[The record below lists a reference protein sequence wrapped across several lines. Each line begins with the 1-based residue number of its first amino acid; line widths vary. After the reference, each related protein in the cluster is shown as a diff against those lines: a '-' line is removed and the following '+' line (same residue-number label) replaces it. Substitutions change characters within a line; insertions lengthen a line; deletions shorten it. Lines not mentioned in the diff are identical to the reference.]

1 MTAPLRTLSELV
13 SDIATAMADWPDI
26 DNGQIRSVPDER
38 TLRYYATLGLMDRP
52 LSWRGRTA
60 LYGTRHRWQVLAV
73 KRLQAAQWPLTA
85 IQGYLLNADDAVLRA
100 AVANPGTPPDVQ
112 PAGPETELS
121 AERTAKDAAGSAA
134 PAPTATAPV
143 TQTAPGPAQVVDA
156 TPSNSLSAS
165 TAAPASSASPVAEA
179 SRPRRS
185 SAFWSAPAIPASE
198 TRVHVDCNGA
208 AVILP
213 AGLTADAELAAALA
227 PLTAWVNARLAVTA
241 TPVITASSP
250 GSSPP
255 LTSPSTTGTA
265 QPPTGSTPST
275 SSPPTPTTNP
285 ANDRNLQPPTS
296 STPASSTA
304 SSPIST
310 TSTNDRNIP

>member
-13 SDIATAMADWPDI
+13 TDIASAMADWPDI

-100 AVANPGTPPDVQ
+100 AVANPGAPPDVQ
-112 PAGPETELS
+112 PAAAEAALS
-121 AERTAKDAAGSAA
+121 AESVAERAANDAAASAA

-143 TQTAPGPAQVVDA
+143 TQTAPGPAQSADA
-156 TPSNSLSAS
+156 TPSNSLSTA
-165 TAAPASSASPVAEA
+165 TAAPASRASPVAEA
-179 SRPRRS
+179 SRSRRS

-227 PLTAWVNARLAVTA
+227 PLTAWVNARLETTA
-241 TPVITASSP
+241 TPVITASPP

-255 LTSPSTTGTA
+255 ITSPPTA
-265 QPPTGSTPST
+265 GSAPPPTASTAST
-275 SSPPTPTTNP
+275 SSPPAPTTNP
-285 ANDRNLQPPTS
+285 ANDRNLLPPTS
-296 STPASSTA
+296 
-304 SSPIST
+304 
-310 TSTNDRNIP
+310 